1 MEGDAIDMKE
11 LLDILNKVKPG
22 IDYVNEKHLVSDE
35 LIDSL
40 DVMTIVTE
48 ICDEFDVEI
57 LPTDVVP
64 ENFESVEAMW
74 QLIMRL
80 QGDVKEVIIATNS
93 SLDGETTAMYISKL
107 IKPTGIKVS
116 RIASGVPVGGDLEYI
131 DEVTLLRALEGRVE
145 L

>member
-11 LLDILNKVKPG
+11 LLDILNKVNPG

-74 QLIMRL
+74 RCSTRNFRAARIL
-80 QGDVKEVIIATNS
+80 QGT
-93 SLDGETTAMYISKL
+93 
-107 IKPTGIKVS
+107 
-116 RIASGVPVGGDLEYI
+116 R
-131 DEVTLLRALEGRVE
+131 RHGRYTITFS
-145 L
+145 

>member
-1 MEGDAIDMKE
+1 MSE
-11 LLDILNKVKPG
+11 LLDILNKVKSG

-48 ICDEFDVEI
+48 LCDEFGVEI

-80 QGDVKEVIIATNS
+80 QED
-93 SLDGETTAMYISKL
+93 
-107 IKPTGIKVS
+107 
-116 RIASGVPVGGDLEYI
+116 
-131 DEVTLLRALEGRVE
+131 
-145 L
+145 

>member
-1 MEGDAIDMKE
+1 MVDNRVKMEGDAIDMKE

-48 ICDEFDVEI
+48 I

-80 QGDVKEVIIATNS
+80 QED
-93 SLDGETTAMYISKL
+93 
-107 IKPTGIKVS
+107 
-116 RIASGVPVGGDLEYI
+116 
-131 DEVTLLRALEGRVE
+131 
-145 L
+145 

>member
-1 MEGDAIDMKE
+1 MVDNRVKTEGDAIDMKE
-11 LLDILNKVKPG
+11 LLDIL
-22 IDYVNEKHLVSDE
+22 

-80 QGDVKEVIIATNS
+80 QED
-93 SLDGETTAMYISKL
+93 
-107 IKPTGIKVS
+107 
-116 RIASGVPVGGDLEYI
+116 
-131 DEVTLLRALEGRVE
+131 
-145 L
+145 

>member
-1 MEGDAIDMKE
+1 MKE
-11 LLDILNKVKPG
+11 LLDILNKVKSG

-57 LPTDVVP
+57 LPMDVVP
-64 ENFESVEAMW
+64 ENFESVEATW

-80 QGDVKEVIIATNS
+80 QED
-93 SLDGETTAMYISKL
+93 
-107 IKPTGIKVS
+107 
-116 RIASGVPVGGDLEYI
+116 
-131 DEVTLLRALEGRVE
+131 
-145 L
+145 

>member
-1 MEGDAIDMKE
+1 MSE

-22 IDYVNEKHLVSDE
+22 IDYVN
-35 LIDSL
+35 
-40 DVMTIVTE
+40 VMTIVTE

-80 QGDVKEVIIATNS
+80 QED
-93 SLDGETTAMYISKL
+93 
-107 IKPTGIKVS
+107 
-116 RIASGVPVGGDLEYI
+116 
-131 DEVTLLRALEGRVE
+131 
-145 L
+145 

>member
-11 LLDILNKVKPG
+11 LLDILNKVKSG

-40 DVMTIVTE
+40 DVMTSVTE
-48 ICDEFDVEI
+48 ICDEFDVES

-80 QGDVKEVIIATNS
+80 QED
-93 SLDGETTAMYISKL
+93 
-107 IKPTGIKVS
+107 
-116 RIASGVPVGGDLEYI
+116 
-131 DEVTLLRALEGRVE
+131 
-145 L
+145 

>member
-1 MEGDAIDMKE
+1 MI
-11 LLDILNKVKPG
+11 
-22 IDYVNEKHLVSDE
+22 
-35 LIDSL
+35 SL

-80 QGDVKEVIIATNS
+80 QED
-93 SLDGETTAMYISKL
+93 
-107 IKPTGIKVS
+107 
-116 RIASGVPVGGDLEYI
+116 
-131 DEVTLLRALEGRVE
+131 
-145 L
+145 

>member
-11 LLDILNKVKPG
+11 LLDILNKV
-22 IDYVNEKHLVSDE
+22 KHLVSDE

-80 QGDVKEVIIATNS
+80 QED
-93 SLDGETTAMYISKL
+93 
-107 IKPTGIKVS
+107 
-116 RIASGVPVGGDLEYI
+116 
-131 DEVTLLRALEGRVE
+131 
-145 L
+145 

>member
-11 LLDILNKVKPG
+11 LLDILNKVKSG

-48 ICDEFDVEI
+48 ICDEVDVEI

-80 QGDVKEVIIATNS
+80 QED
-93 SLDGETTAMYISKL
+93 
-107 IKPTGIKVS
+107 
-116 RIASGVPVGGDLEYI
+116 
-131 DEVTLLRALEGRVE
+131 
-145 L
+145 

>member
-1 MEGDAIDMKE
+1 MSE
-11 LLDILNKVKPG
+11 LLDILNKVKSG

-57 LPTDVVP
+57 LPTDVGP

-74 QLIMRL
+74 QLFMRL
-80 QGDVKEVIIATNS
+80 QED
-93 SLDGETTAMYISKL
+93 
-107 IKPTGIKVS
+107 
-116 RIASGVPVGGDLEYI
+116 
-131 DEVTLLRALEGRVE
+131 
-145 L
+145 

>member
-1 MEGDAIDMKE
+1 MLENYELVQKGFRILHPLMAGYIGREFSRVYKDGWWQEVLDALSAQHDLPESGDY
-11 LLDILNKVKPG
+11 G
-22 IDYVNEKHLVSDE
+22 E

-80 QGDVKEVIIATNS
+80 QED
-93 SLDGETTAMYISKL
+93 
-107 IKPTGIKVS
+107 
-116 RIASGVPVGGDLEYI
+116 
-131 DEVTLLRALEGRVE
+131 
-145 L
+145 

>member
-11 LLDILNKVKPG
+11 LLDILNKVRQG

-57 LPTDVVP
+57 LPTDVVT

-80 QGDVKEVIIATNS
+80 QED
-93 SLDGETTAMYISKL
+93 
-107 IKPTGIKVS
+107 
-116 RIASGVPVGGDLEYI
+116 
-131 DEVTLLRALEGRVE
+131 
-145 L
+145 

>member
-48 ICDEFDVEI
+48 ICDEF
-57 LPTDVVP
+57 
-64 ENFESVEAMW
+64 ESVEAMW

-80 QGDVKEVIIATNS
+80 QED
-93 SLDGETTAMYISKL
+93 
-107 IKPTGIKVS
+107 
-116 RIASGVPVGGDLEYI
+116 
-131 DEVTLLRALEGRVE
+131 
-145 L
+145 

>member
-22 IDYVNEKHLVSDE
+22 IDYVNEKHLVSD
-35 LIDSL
+35 DSL

-64 ENFESVEAMW
+64 ENFESVETMW

-80 QGDVKEVIIATNS
+80 QED
-93 SLDGETTAMYISKL
+93 
-107 IKPTGIKVS
+107 
-116 RIASGVPVGGDLEYI
+116 
-131 DEVTLLRALEGRVE
+131 
-145 L
+145 

>member
-1 MEGDAIDMKE
+1 MSE

-22 IDYVNEKHLVSDE
+22 IDYVNEKHLESDE

-57 LPTDVVP
+57 LPMDVVP

-80 QGDVKEVIIATNS
+80 QED
-93 SLDGETTAMYISKL
+93 
-107 IKPTGIKVS
+107 
-116 RIASGVPVGGDLEYI
+116 
-131 DEVTLLRALEGRVE
+131 
-145 L
+145 

>member
-1 MEGDAIDMKE
+1 MISMQE
-11 LLDILNKVKPG
+11 
-22 IDYVNEKHLVSDE
+22 IDY
-35 LIDSL
+35 L

-80 QGDVKEVIIATNS
+80 QED
-93 SLDGETTAMYISKL
+93 
-107 IKPTGIKVS
+107 
-116 RIASGVPVGGDLEYI
+116 
-131 DEVTLLRALEGRVE
+131 
-145 L
+145 